1 MIEIE
6 NIDCFNAMDRISDKS
21 TGIAARELN
30 RFFLGYP
37 YYFSIAKNRIF
48 EYNLI
53 SK

>member
-6 NIDCFNAMDRISDKS
+6 NIDCFNKS

-30 RFFLGYP
+30 RFFLGYEIDP

-48 EYNLI
+48 DI
-53 SK
+53 I